1 MSKLSHARDLL
12 QLLPNVDVSQ
22 AEQEEESRQLER
34 RIQRKKQLIQ
44 AFKIQ
49 MGEMNAEANEHPAPL
64 AADAVM
70 RG

>member
-44 AFKIQ
+44 AYKIQ
-49 MGEMNAEANEHPAPL
+49 MGEMSAEANGHPAPL